1 MTQSVRAFVW
11 LIVASLCLCCGADAG
26 TIVIGKNGDVKVG
39 SWTDSAGFKDFQNS
53 YDPAFYPAGSKMGET
68 FDYCQNLRTLDTTK
82 YSFARPLVLC
92 FTNAIV
98 KAKDP
103 EHLTYG
109 IIPQITIQ
117 FLKYAHDG
125 VDVPTPKGTIHIPG
139 FKALVKTF
147 LTFAVVLYGLRVL
160 MGKVDQLKSE
170 TFVLLFKIAG
180 MVYFLDQAPMFY
192 KWALVIMQQL
202 NDAISDAAISL
213 NGNGFCNGAN
223 AGSDRLWDRWDCIF
237 LIVMIGSGGVGIGAM
252 LLLLLVTAGTGILI
266 VFAAIYFI
274 VGLLFAVARF
284 IHIYL
289 MAVLSL
295 SFIFCLGYLFVPLIV
310 FKGMAQK
317 LFVKWL
323 NLIIAYMLIPL
334 VTLGFMG
341 MMLVALDVATFSG
354 TYSIWRELT
363 NSTVAPQDGFV
374 NNAFALGV
382 NPAFQVPTFKSM
394 GHSAFNNTINDTG
407 CTKSGAGVAKTSNA
421 GVLGNLKA
429 QPVAADC
436 FEASKHPTEANI
448 GFNMDKLDVNAIAA
462 MTGTGKAAWQWL
474 LDVALAFSVA
484 ALLTYVML
492 GILQIIPEMA
502 ADLVTQGERNSSS
515 MASKSAITKSA
526 VFGETL
532 TKNTVET
539 VKTLVVEAA
548 AAYVTGGT
556 SLARAGGKIAIDAA
570 RQGASKMAARRR

>member
-1 MTQSVRAFVW
+1 
-11 LIVASLCLCCGADAG
+11 LLCLCGDANAG
-26 TIVIGKNGDVKVG
+26 TVVPGKDVEVG
-39 SWTDSAGFKDFQNS
+39 SWEESAGFKDFQNS
-53 YDPAFYPAGSKMGET
+53 YDPAFYPASSKMGET
-68 FDYCQNLRTLDTTK
+68 FNYCQSLRTLKTTR

-92 FTNAIV
+92 FTNAII
-98 KAKDP
+98 KSKDP

-125 VDVPTPKGTIHIPG
+125 VDVPTKKDKIHIPG

-160 MGKVDQLKSE
+160 MGKVDELKME
-170 TFVLLFKIAG
+170 TFVLLFKVAG

-202 NDAISDAAISL
+202 NDGISDAAVSL
-213 NGNGFCNGAN
+213 NGAGFCNGAN

-310 FKGMAQK
+310 FKGTAQK
-317 LFVKWL
+317 LFIKWL
-323 NLIIAYMLIPL
+323 NLLIAYMLIP
-334 VTLGFMG
+334 VITLGFMG

-382 NPAFQVPTFKSM
+382 NPSFQSPTFKSM
-394 GHSAFNNTINDTG
+394 GHSSFNNTINDTSCAKTG
-407 CTKSGAGVAKTSNA
+407 TGVATPGNA
-421 GVLGNLKA
+421 GVLGNTKN
-429 QPVAADC
+429 QPVTADC
-436 FEASKHPTEANI
+436 FEKSKHPTQANI
-448 GFNMDKLDVNAIAA
+448 GFNMNALDVNAIAA

-474 LDVALAFSVA
+474 RDVALAFSVA

-502 ADLVTQGERNSSS
+502 ADLVTQGERNGSS
-515 MASKSAITKSA
+515 MGSKSAITKSA

-532 TKNTVET
+532 TNNTVET